1 MKRIKKIWLIS
12 FLFVI
17 MLSFFPVASSLMFG
31 ARESYVSALVSQSS
45 LSLVSGRIHTVTV
58 QNPVTGDREV
68 MSERDYLCGIV
79 ASQMPIEYDDEAI
92 KAQAVAS
99 YTLIKYRRIYG
110 TPAEAQSGLRSS
122 SKSDNPMRRSSSF
135 PVCRRK
141 TAVIFLWGFCNP
153 MSYQPTLRTS
163 SPTPHHT
170 ISA

>member
-45 LSLVSGRIHTVTV
+45 LSLASGRIHTVTV
-58 QNPVTGDREV
+58 EDPVTGDREV

-99 YTLIKYRRIYG
+99 YTLIDR
-110 TPAEAQSGLRSS
+110 
-122 SKSDNPMRRSSSF
+122 KS
-135 PVCRRK
+135 V
-141 TAVIFLWGFCNP
+141 V
-153 MSYQPTLRTS
+153 
-163 SPTPHHT
+163 
-170 ISA
+170 